1 MDHSDDAAGSA
12 HSDYPMNTPSN
23 LTHSSSTQPTSSFVQ
38 HMPKPVVLRPRNIV
52 QHHPPRSFSHPAP
65 FKWVQGSGKRLRA
78 FVQGQEGDWVTLDL
92 VAKLRSS
99 TSVDRLLGLGR
110 REKVWRELTSERGAA
125 RDEQVGYELL
135 LEGSTVPS
143 AISSAERAAV
153 VQWIWTVSVPASIRQ
168 GL

>member
-1 MDHSDDAAGSA
+1 M
-12 HSDYPMNTPSN
+12 
-23 LTHSSSTQPTSSFVQ
+23 
-38 HMPKPVVLRPRNIV
+38 
-52 QHHPPRSFSHPAP
+52 
-65 FKWVQGSGKRLRA
+65 
-78 FVQGQEGDWVTLDL
+78 
-92 VAKLRSS
+92 
-99 TSVDRLLGLGR
+99 DRLLGLGR

-153 VQWIWTVSVPASIRQ
+153 VQWIWTVSVSASIRQ